1 VDLRRES
8 GRRLRRAG
16 RRQGAGLLALLVG
29 AGVAAPVAA
38 EPLAIQHDA
47 VSCVVAGQYPQIDAC
62 FDPVDRL
69 ARARVYFRGDEAGDW
84 YYVDM
89 KPEGGCYRGTLPRP
103 RRSLQHVDYYVA
115 ATDREFAESRTTEF
129 RPAVVKA
136 GSECHGLVA
145 PFVSSATVVVG
156 ALSGA
161 AVPAGFV
168 GGGLLGLGV
177 STAAAVASVA
187 GAGAVAGAVIA
198 GSGGEETTTTTAPP
212 RPRPTP
218 APSPTPA
225 SPPTPSPTPTPVP
238 TPAPTPTP
246 GACAPDD
253 SGPPEVT
260 ILAPAKNAAVGAVV
274 TISAEV
280 TDPGPVSSG
289 VDEVVMTADEQGGSR
304 TDAIA
309 MFRDG
314 GPRYDATWMLPP
326 CVGPQDRWYI
336 DVRATDHCG
345 RSGTARIRVR
355 RTPAS
360 CGVPGSRGRADAS
373 VVWTSELGVRD
384 GRGQVVVD
392 GAQAFFAGPGRV
404 EIVLPD
410 KPARTRVEAVLVSGR
425 GAGPWRFTLAAG
437 SLRPGSLRVVAGDVA
452 AIGPDGVSF
461 RMAGRPGERAV
472 FTYDPAEP
480 SP

>member
-1 VDLRRES
+1 VELRRES
-8 GRRLRRAG
+8 GRRPRRAG
-16 RRQGAGLLALLVG
+16 RLGRLRGACLLALLPG
-29 AGVAAPVAA
+29 AAAPLGA
-38 EPLAIQHDA
+38 EPVAIQHDA
-47 VSCVVAGQYPQIDAC
+47 VSCVVAGRYPQIDAC
-62 FDPVDRL
+62 FDPADRL

-89 KPEGGCYRGTLPRP
+89 KPEGACFRGTLPRP
-103 RRSLQHVDYYVA
+103 RRSLQHVDYYVE
-115 ATDREFAESRTTEF
+115 ATDREFAESRTAEF

-136 GSECHGLVA
+136 EVDCHGLVA

-218 APSPTPA
+218 SPTPG
-225 SPPTPSPTPTPVP
+225 PPPTPVP
-238 TPAPTPTP
+238 TPAPTPAP

-289 VDEVVMTADEQGGSR
+289 VDEVVMSADEQGGSR
-304 TDAIA
+304 TEAIA
-309 MFRDG
+309 IFRDG

-326 CVGPQDRWYI
+326 CVGPQDRWYV
-336 DVRATDHCG
+336 DVRATDRCG
-345 RSGTARIRVR
+345 HAGAARIRVR
-355 RTPAS
+355 RTPES
-360 CGVPGSRGRADAS
+360 CGVPGARGRTDAS
-373 VVWTSELGVRD
+373 VVWTSELDVPD

-404 EIVLPD
+404 EIVLPRG
-410 KPARTRVEAVLVSGR
+410 PARTRVEAVLVSGR

-437 SLRPGSLRVVAGDVA
+437 SLRPGSVRVVAGDVA
-452 AIGPDGVSF
+452 AIGPDSVSF

-472 FTYDPAEP
+472 FTYEPAEP